1 MREILDKIFEREL
14 TRLSEA
20 SNNGSLEMDDIK
32 KLEILTRTIKQFQA
46 PEKKQENLFENL
58 TTEDLLKLIKGGT
71 DDGRHNTKPKP
82 KAKRS
87 GSDSQ
92 KEGVE

>member
-1 MREILDKIFEREL
+1 MRDLLDKIFEREL
-14 TRLSEA
+14 ARLSEA

-58 TTEDLLKLIKGGT
+58 TTEDLLKLIKGDT
-71 DDGRHNTKPKP
+71 HDGDQTKPEP
-82 KAKRS
+82 KAKRAR
-87 GSDSQ
+87 GGRK
-92 KEGVE
+92 KEGV